1 MRNLKETNVKV
12 KKLNERAR
20 LPCYETQGAAGMDI
34 SACIEAPLTL
44 GAGEWAMVKT
54 GLALEIPDGFEAQ
67 IRPRSGLAAKRGLT
81 VLNAPGT
88 IDSDYRGELS
98 IIIINHS
105 KNSETINDG
114 ERIAQIVFAPVT
126 RVCLTEAAA
135 LGGTARGEG
144 GFGSTGV

>member
-1 MRNLKETNVKV
+1 MNEINVKV

-20 LPCYETQGAAGMDI
+20 LPCYETAGAAGMDI

-44 GAGEWAMVKT
+44 GAGERAMVKT

-81 VLNAPGT
+81 VMNAPGT

-126 RVCLTEAAA
+126 RARLTEASA

-144 GFGSTGV
+144 GFGSTGVC